1 MANKTLDFKKY
12 HGVLLKITKIEDR
25 RFGNEHPN
33 GVEVGRVEKGLL
45 HLENSNKYQ
54 CLFLLDGPDRYF
66 HTSQVL
72 EIWEHEGYD
81 LMKTL
86 NSTYKVEPQ
95 IVSLPGTQQKYSMDV
110 EEPKKDS

>member
-1 MANKTLDFKKY
+1 MENKTFDFKKY
-12 HGVLLKITKIEDR
+12 QGVLLQVTKVEDR
-25 RFGNEHPN
+25 RFDNRHPN
-33 GVEVGRVEKGLL
+33 GYNVGHVERGML

-54 CLFLLDGPDRYF
+54 CLFILDGPDRYF

-86 NSTYKVEPQ
+86 NSTSRVEPR
-95 IVSLPGTQQKYSMDV
+95 ITAIPGVQQKYSVDV
-110 EEPKKDS
+110 VEAK

>member
-1 MANKTLDFKKY
+1 MENKKFDFKKY
-12 HGVLLKITKIEDR
+12 QGVLLKLTKTEDR

-33 GVEVGRVEKGLL
+33 GYNVGHVEKGFL
-45 HLENSNKYQ
+45 HLKNSNTYQ
-54 CLFLLDGPDRYF
+54 CLFILDGPDRYF

-81 LMKTL
+81 LVKTL

-95 IVSLPGTQQKYSMDV
+95 IVSLPGVQQKYSV
-110 EEPKKDS
+110 EVVESK

>member
-1 MANKTLDFKKY
+1 MENKRLDFKKY
-12 HGVLLKITKIEDR
+12 QGVLLKVTKVEDR
-25 RFGNEHPN
+25 RFFGEHPN
-33 GVEVGRVEKGLL
+33 DINVGRIERGIL

-54 CLFLLDGPDRYF
+54 CLFILDGPDRYF

-72 EIWEHEGYD
+72 EIWEHEGYT

-95 IVSLPGTQQKYSMDV
+95 IVSIPGVQEKYSMDV
-110 EEPKKDS
+110 VDSNENS

>member
-1 MANKTLDFKKY
+1 MENKTFNFAKY
-12 HGVLLKITKIEDR
+12 QGVLLKLTKTEDR
-25 RFGNEHPN
+25 RFFDNHPN

-54 CLFLLDGPDRYF
+54 CVFILDGPNRYF

-81 LMKTL
+81 LVKTL
-86 NSTYKVEPQ
+86 NSTYKIEPQ
-95 IVSLPGTQQKYSMDV
+95 IVSIPGVQQKHSVDIV
-110 EEPKKDS
+110 SSEKNS

>member
-25 RFGNEHPN
+25 RFYNKHPN

-86 NSTYKVEPQ
+86 NSTYKVEFQ
-95 IVSLPGTQQKYSMDV
+95 IVSIPGTQQKYSMDV
-110 EEPKKDS
+110 EDLKKDS

>member
-1 MANKTLDFKKY
+1 MVNKKLDFKKY
-12 HGVLLKITKIEDR
+12 QGVLLKVTKIEDR
-25 RFGNEHPN
+25 RFNNNHPGGYN
-33 GVEVGRVEKGLL
+33 VGHVETGIL
-45 HLENSNKYQ
+45 HLENSNTYQ
-54 CLFLLDGPDRYF
+54 CLFILDGPDRYY

-95 IVSLPGTQQKYSMDV
+95 IISIPAVQQKSSIEVV
-110 EEPKKDS
+110 ESK

>member
-1 MANKTLDFKKY
+1 MENKTLDFKKY
-12 HGVLLKITKIEDR
+12 HGYLLKLTKVEDR

-54 CLFLLDGPDRYF
+54 CLFILDGPDRYF

-81 LMKTL
+81 LVKTL

-95 IVSLPGTQQKYSMDV
+95 IVSIPGVQQKYSADV
-110 EEPKKDS
+110 VDSEKKS

>member
-1 MANKTLDFKKY
+1 MENKKLDFKKY
-12 HGVLLKITKIEDR
+12 QGVLLEVTKVEDR
-25 RFGNEHPN
+25 RFNNSHPN
-33 GVEVGRVEKGLL
+33 GYNVGHVERGIL
-45 HLENSNKYQ
+45 HLEHSNNYQ
-54 CLFLLDGPDRYF
+54 CLFILDGPDRYF

-95 IVSLPGTQQKYSMDV
+95 IVSIQGVQQKHSV
-110 EEPKKDS
+110 EVVESK

>member
-1 MANKTLDFKKY
+1 MENKKLDFKKY
-12 HGVLLKITKIEDR
+12 EGVLLKVTKVEDR

-33 GVEVGRVEKGLL
+33 GYNVGHVEKGLL
-45 HLENSNKYQ
+45 HLENSNTYQ
-54 CLFLLDGPDRYF
+54 CLFLLAGLRYW

-81 LMKTL
+81 LVKTL

-95 IVSLPGTQQKYSMDV
+95 IVSIPEVQQEQSV
-110 EEPKKDS
+110 EVVESK

>member
-1 MANKTLDFKKY
+1 MENKTFDFAKY
-12 HGVLLKITKIEDR
+12 QGVLLKLTKIEDR

-33 GVEVGRVEKGLL
+33 GVQVGRVEKGLL

-54 CLFLLDGPDRYF
+54 CVFILDGPDRYF

-81 LMKTL
+81 LVKTL
-86 NSTYKVEPQ
+86 NSTYKIEPQ
-95 IVSLPGTQQKYSMDV
+95 IVSIPGVQQKYSVDIV
-110 EEPKKDS
+110 SSEKNS